1 MVSGRAGRPRAD
13 TLSAVRSADYPYPP
27 DEFDAAASS
36 GGPRGVHRT
45 PRSAWSRWWPFL
57 VVVVLFPA
65 LAFGLVTWVSN
76 GGELPFGSG
85 AAAGTSSSSTPP
97 AETTTPTTPSD
108 TATDSQTESP
118 SESPSATET
127 PTPEPDLA
135 TAVSVEN
142 ATNTSGLAGG
152 ARDTLTAGGFT
163 DVSVGNW
170 TGPSVGTTVVFYPA
184 AADLGTANEVAALLG
199 IGRVVEDATQADGGV
214 VVVLESDF
222 TP

>member
-1 MVSGRAGRPRAD
+1 MVTGRAAPPRTD

-65 LAFGLVTWVSN
+65 LAFGAVTWISN
-76 GGELPFGSG
+76 GGGLPLGSG
-85 AAAGTSSSSTPP
+85 TAAESSDAAGTPSQSATS
-97 AETTTPTTPSD
+97 TTPSE
-108 TATDSQTESP
+108 TATESASQTP
-118 SESPSATET
+118 TPTET

-135 TAVSVEN
+135 TAVQVEN

-152 ARDTLTAGGFT
+152 ARDTLEAGGFT

-170 TGPSVGTTVVFYPA
+170 GGPSVGTTVVFYPA
-184 AADLGTANEVAALLG
+184 PADLGTANQVAALLG
-199 IGRVVEDATQADGGV
+199 IDRVVEDATQAGDGV